1 MFFSSKSRAFVNLV
15 SLQDPDLDTKMAARQ
30 MKADSSRHKSMHSS
44 LVVAV
49 TVLLSAGLNVESSHT
64 VKLYVL
70 FPHLA
75 SKVSLLRQTLL
86 KYSVGRLGTICA

>member
-1 MFFSSKSRAFVNLV
+1 MTKGKYKKNFHLV

-49 TVLLSAGLNVESSHT
+49 TCGVLGFSTHHFQKPKKKND
-64 VKLYVL
+64 
-70 FPHLA
+70 FN
-75 SKVSLLRQTLL
+75 Q
-86 KYSVGRLGTICA
+86 